1 LFREGGGEILKKSL
15 FLLTSVALTLGGVV
29 AAGQVNSA
37 DPQVTRVTFPA
48 QSQAFSSN
56 DIKVLGVLD
65 DGQSSKLAEY
75 TSTPKYRAFVF
86 EGNGRDQVEVT
97 VTGTNQKAY
106 VALADSSLN
115 PIASGLGRLAVR
127 LPYHGPDK
135 EAFYI
140 VVKNL
145 TNQPARLSV
154 HLKKIAA
161 SPQPPD
167 ATR

>member
-1 LFREGGGEILKKSL
+1 MKKSL

-29 AAGQVNSA
+29 AAGQGKSA
-37 DPQVTRVTFPA
+37 DPQVTPVSFPA
-48 QSQAFSSN
+48 QSQAFSPN
-56 DIKVLGVLD
+56 DMKVLGVLD
-65 DGQSSKLAEY
+65 NGESSKLAEY
-75 TSTPKYRAFVF
+75 SSTPKYRAFVF
-86 EGNGRDQVEVT
+86 EGYGRDQVEVT
-97 VTGTNQKAY
+97 VTGTSQKAY

-115 PIASGLGRLAVR
+115 PIASGLGRLAVT

-140 VVKNL
+140 LVRNL

-154 HLKKIAA
+154 HLKKIAV
-161 SPQPPD
+161 SRQPAD

>member
-1 LFREGGGEILKKSL
+1 LKKSL
-15 FLLTSVALTLGGVV
+15 FLITSVALTLGGWV
-29 AAGQVNSA
+29 AAGQEKSA
-37 DPQVTRVTFPA
+37 DPQVTRVSFPA
-48 QSQAFSSN
+48 PSQAYSHN

-75 TSTPKYRAFVF
+75 SSTPKYRAFVF
-86 EGNGRDQVEVT
+86 EGYGHDQVEVT

-106 VALADSSLN
+106 VALADAGLT
-115 PIASGLGRLAVR
+115 PIASGLGRLAVT

-140 VVKNL
+140 LVTNL

-154 HLKKIAA
+154 HLKKMAA